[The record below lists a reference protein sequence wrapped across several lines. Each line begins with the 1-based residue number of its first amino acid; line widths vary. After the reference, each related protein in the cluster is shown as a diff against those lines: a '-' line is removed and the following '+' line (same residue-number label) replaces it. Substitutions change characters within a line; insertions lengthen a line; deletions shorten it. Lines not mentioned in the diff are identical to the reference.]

1 MIFEVL
7 LKTLQMDT
15 NIDATHNRPDGDRQI
30 DSLVL
35 VIDLPTYVEQIKN
48 EKAWEENDRNSIT
61 VFKSDKMRILLV
73 ALHRKAEMQTLRP
86 ENILSLQLLKGK
98 INLTADNKST
108 EIHKEQI
115 LALHEKI
122 SYSIKA
128 LKKSLFLLTLVE

>member
-1 MIFEVL
+1 MEN
-7 LKTLQMDT
+7 T
-15 NIDATHNRPDGDRQI
+15 NIEATNNRPDGDRQI
-30 DSLVL
+30 DSPVL
-35 VIDLPTYVEQIKN
+35 VIDLPTFIEQIKN

-73 ALHRKAEMQTLRP
+73 ALHRKAVMQTLRP

-98 INLTADNKST
+98 LNLTANNEST

-115 LALHEKI
+115 LTLHEKI
-122 SYSIKA
+122 SYTIRA

>member
-1 MIFEVL
+1 MEN
-7 LKTLQMDT
+7 T
-15 NIDATHNRPDGDRQI
+15 NIDATHNRPDGDRRI
-30 DSLVL
+30 DSPVL
-35 VIDLPTYVEQIKN
+35 VIDLPTFIEQIKN

-98 INLTADNKST
+98 LNLKANNEST